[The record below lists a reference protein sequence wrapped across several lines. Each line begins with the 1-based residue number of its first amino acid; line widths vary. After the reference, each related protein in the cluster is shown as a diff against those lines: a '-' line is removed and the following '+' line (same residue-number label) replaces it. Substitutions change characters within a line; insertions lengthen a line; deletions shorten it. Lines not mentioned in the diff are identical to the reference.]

1 MAIKNAVN
9 KNNAK
14 EIDLKEQQKLDP
26 SNPDEPKDES
36 QIESEMEKQEQEVED
51 VQENAEAEAKAEQER
66 LEQIRIENELKQQ
79 ELSKQ
84 KKTITMLNPNLD
96 AEPKEAEVHPDMVGN
111 WEIEGWKVK

>member
-26 SNPDEPKDES
+26 SNPDEPKDQS
-36 QIESEMEKQEQEVED
+36 QIESEMEKQEQEV
-51 VQENAEAEAKAEQER
+51 KAEQER
-66 LEQIRIENELKQQ
+66 LEKERQQ
-79 ELSKQ
+79 TEEALRREAEKQ

-111 WEIEGWKVK
+111 WEVEGWKVK

>member
-14 EIDLKEQQKLDP
+14 EIDLKGQQKLDPNP

-36 QIESEMEKQEQEVED
+36 QIESEMEKQEVEGA
-51 VQENAEAEAKAEQER
+51 QENAGAEAKAEQER

>member
-51 VQENAEAEAKAEQER
+51 AQENAEAEAKAEQER

>member
-36 QIESEMEKQEQEVED
+36 QIESEMEKQEVED
-51 VQENAEAEAKAEQER
+51 AQENAEAEAKAEQER

>member
-36 QIESEMEKQEQEVED
+36 QIESEMEKQEVED
-51 VQENAEAEAKAEQER
+51 AQENAEAEAKAEQER
-66 LEQIRIENELKQQ
+66 LEKERQQ
-79 ELSKQ
+79 TEEALRREAEKQ

-111 WEIEGWKVK
+111 WEMEGWKVK